1 MVLSMALVH
10 GVLSK
15 SKSNGSASAFKEREV
30 S

>member
-1 MVLSMALVH
+1 MLSMALVH
-10 GVLSK
+10 DVLSK